1 MIKRPNLD
9 EYFMILAKV
18 VSIRSTCNSRHNG
31 CVIAKGK
38 QVLSTGYNGALPGCE
53 HCSDYYTQPPI
64 LFSSHPF
71 ITREKPFCARRNMNI
86 EDADKQSF
94 CSASHAEANAVAQA
108 AKKGIPIDGSTA
120 FCTLSPCY
128 NCLKMLAVAGIKRIV
143 YEYDYES
150 NNDKRDKYWKS
161 QISNSGI
168 KLEQLIVSQF
178 NIDMVTESL
187 QFPTARRLLEA
198 TK

>member
-1 MIKRPNLD
+1 MTKRPNLD

-18 VSIRSTCNSRHNG
+18 AAIRSTCNSRHNG
-31 CVIAKGK
+31 CVIVKDK
-38 QVLSTGYNGALPGCE
+38 QVLSTGYNGALPGCK
-53 HCSDYYTQPPI
+53 HCTDYYTHNDTQPN
-64 LFSSHPF
+64 
-71 ITREKPFCARRNMNI
+71 TPFCARRNMNI

-128 NCLKMLAVAGIKRIV
+128 NCLKMMAIAGIKRIV

-178 NIDMVTESL
+178 NINMVTESL
-187 QFPTARRLLEA
+187 QFPTAKRLLNA